1 MKKQNTDLY
10 EKIKNVLIK
19 KAEGFFYNEEILEY
33 TTEDGKTKKVI
44 TTEDAENK
52 TNKME
57 SETRC
62 EREQN
67 KENKLTLSKKK
78 VTTHYI
84 PPDLLAVKMLVEIYG
99 KKIDSGNELEKL
111 EYQELINLKNQL
123 IEKLKEED

>member
-19 KAEGFFYNEEILEY
+19 KAEGFFYNEEVLEY

-57 SETRC
+57 SKTRC

>member
-33 TTEDGKTKKVI
+33 TTEDGKIKKVI

-57 SETRC
+57 SKTRC

-111 EYQELINLKNQL
+111 EYQELINLKTN
-123 IEKLKEED
+123 